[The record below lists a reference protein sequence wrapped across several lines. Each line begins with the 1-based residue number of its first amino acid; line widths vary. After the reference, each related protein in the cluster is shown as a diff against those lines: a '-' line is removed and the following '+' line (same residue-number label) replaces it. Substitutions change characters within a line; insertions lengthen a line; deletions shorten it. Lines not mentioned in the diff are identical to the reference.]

1 MQGWL
6 SETGWM
12 GKCSQATL
20 CALRNSAP
28 AVKVTPPACRYNYNF
43 RANINWLGETNGYLG
58 QVTVDV
64 QAARTAVNR
73 PECSLNLQTPC
84 IAPDGLLTA
93 TMPPVTAL
101 NFSVIDFT
109 SFYQNYVGFPP
120 TNAVRYSWP
129 QKLTSNCG
137 IKPAFIKM
145 TFLRE
150 ELGILSNLV

>member
-1 MQGWL
+1 M
-6 SETGWM
+6 T
-12 GKCSQATL
+12 
-20 CALRNSAP
+20 P
-28 AVKVTPPACRYNYNF
+28 AVKVTPAARRYNYNF

-84 IAPDGLLTA
+84 IAPDGALTA

-120 TNAVRYSWP
+120 TNAVRP
-129 QKLTSNCG
+129 PATEA
-137 IKPAFIKM
+137 IKQLWDQA
-145 TFLRE
+145 
-150 ELGILSNLV
+150 NLHEDDISERGTGSTICSSMISM